1 MEPFLEKVPHS
12 LENSF
17 FVKRDPMPFL
27 DWGWHFHPE
36 FEICLT
42 EKSTGKRFV
51 GNSVENFEEGDLVL
65 LGSML
70 PHAFVNDPIFKQ
82 GRDDLYAQT
91 LVVQFHEQI
100 FGDRFLL
107 LPECRNIKKILERS
121 KYGIQIIGKSR
132 KVIEKELTKLVE
144 MEGLKKLLQLIKIL
158 NMIYTTEEYRLLSK
172 GGYVRSYRSSDS
184 GRINAVYNHIVDNFN
199 SEIKLETVAS
209 IANLTETA
217 FCKYF
222 KQRTSKS
229 FSRFLNEIRI
239 SHSCKLLLDED
250 LTIKEIC
257 EESGFKN
264 LSNYNRQF
272 KKITGKTP
280 REYQKEHRKNILPKI
295 FKA

>member
-1 MEPFLEKVPHS
+1 MEPFLEKVPKTLNH
-12 LENSF
+12 SF
-17 FVKRDPMPFL
+17 FVKRDPKPFL

-36 FEICLT
+36 YEITLT

-70 PHAFVNDPIFKQ
+70 PHAFVNDPIYKQ
-82 GRDDLYAQT
+82 GREDLYSQT
-91 LVVQFHEQI
+91 LVVQFHQEI
-100 FGDRFLL
+100 FGDRFLNI
-107 LPECRNIKKILERS
+107 PECQEIKRVLERS
-121 KYGIQIIGKSR
+121 KYGIQVLGKSR

-144 MEGLKKLLQLIKIL
+144 MHGLDRMLQLIKIL
-158 NMIYTTEEYRLLSK
+158 QLICNTTEFRLLSK
-172 GGYVRSYRSSDS
+172 GRFVGPFRSSDS

-229 FSRFLNEIRI
+229 FTRFLNEIRI
-239 SHSCKLLLDED
+239 GHSCKLLLDED
-250 LTIKEIC
+250 LSIKRIC
-257 EESGFKN
+257 EESGFRN
-264 LSNYNRQF
+264 LSNFNRQF
-272 KKITGKTP
+272 KNMTGTTP
-280 REYQKEHRKNILPKI
+280 SDYRMEHSVKSFPGLN
-295 FKA
+295 

>member
-1 MEPFLEKVPHS
+1 MEPFLEKVPKS
-12 LENSF
+12 INRSF
-17 FVKRDPMPFL
+17 FVKRDPKPFL

-36 FEICLT
+36 YEISLT

-70 PHAFVNDPIFKQ
+70 PHAFVNDPIYKQ
-82 GRDDLYAQT
+82 GREDLYSQT
-91 LVVQFHEQI
+91 LVVQFHQEI
-100 FGDRFLL
+100 FGDKFLSI
-107 LPECRNIKKILERS
+107 PECQEIKRVLERS
-121 KYGIQIIGKSR
+121 KFGIQILGKSR

-144 MEGLKKLLQLIKIL
+144 MHGLDRILQLIKIL
-158 NMIYTTEEYRLLSK
+158 QLISNTTEFRLLSK
-172 GGYVRSYRSSDS
+172 GRFVGPFRSSDS

-229 FSRFLNEIRI
+229 FTRFLNEIRI
-239 SHSCKLLLDED
+239 GHTCKLLLDED
-250 LTIKEIC
+250 LSIKKIC
-257 EESGFKN
+257 EESGFRN
-264 LSNYNRQF
+264 LSNFNRQF
-272 KKITGKTP
+272 KNITGTTPSSYRIEHSVKT
-280 REYQKEHRKNILPKI
+280 LPGI
-295 FKA
+295 D

>member
-1 MEPFLEKVPHS
+1 MEPFLEKVPRS
-12 LENSF
+12 LEQSF
-17 FVKRDPMPFL
+17 FVKRDPKPFL

-36 FEICLT
+36 YEICLT

-70 PHAFVNDPIFKQ
+70 PHAFVNDPIYKQ
-82 GRDDLYAQT
+82 GREDLYSQT
-91 LVVQFHEQI
+91 LVVQFHEDI
-100 FGDRFLL
+100 FGKSFIG
-107 LPECRNIKKILERS
+107 LPECRNIKKVLQRS
-121 KYGIQIIGKSR
+121 RHGLQIVGKSR
-132 KVIEKELTKLVE
+132 KVIEKELTHMVE
-144 MEGLKKLLQLIKIL
+144 MKGIEKLLQLIRIL
-158 NMIYTTEEYRLLSK
+158 ELISNTDEFRLLTK

-184 GRINAVYNHIVDNFN
+184 GRINAVYNHVVDNFN
-199 SEIKLETVAS
+199 SEIKLETVAA

-239 SHSCKLLLDED
+239 GHSCKLLMEKE
-250 LTIKEIC
+250 LTIRQVC

-264 LSNYNRQF
+264 LSNFNRQF

-280 REYQKEHRKNILPKI
+280 KEYQQEQSKKQAL
-295 FKA
+295 